1 MFQTGLH
8 TMALDLD
15 PGEPVL
21 ITVEVIK
28 EGKGEESGGD
38 GGPAIDVYFGEKE
51 EGATIKSAL

>member
-1 MFQTGLH
+1 
-8 TMALDLD
+8 MALDLD

-28 EGKGEESGGD
+28 EGKGEESGGG